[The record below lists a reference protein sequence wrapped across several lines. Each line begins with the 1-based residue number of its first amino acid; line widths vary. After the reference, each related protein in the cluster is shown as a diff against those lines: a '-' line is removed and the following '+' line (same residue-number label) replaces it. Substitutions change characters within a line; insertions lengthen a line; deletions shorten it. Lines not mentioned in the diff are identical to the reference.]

1 MAVILVADDD
11 GHIREV
17 VRFALEKAGH
27 RVIEAAD
34 GLAAL
39 RAAAEQSI
47 DAVVLDIV
55 MPELDGIEVCRKLR
69 AEAPCRSSSCPAA
82 TTSSTAC
89 SGSSS
94 APTTTSPSP
103 SARASWRRA

>member
-34 GLAAL
+34 GTAAL
-39 RAAAEQSI
+39 RCCAEEPVDVEPS
-47 DAVVLDIV
+47 
-55 MPELDGIEVCRKLR
+55 ELDPLR
-69 AEAPCRSSSCPAA
+69 GVTR
-82 TTSSTAC
+82 T
-89 SGSSS
+89 
-94 APTTTSPSP
+94 
-103 SARASWRRA
+103 RAGVPM